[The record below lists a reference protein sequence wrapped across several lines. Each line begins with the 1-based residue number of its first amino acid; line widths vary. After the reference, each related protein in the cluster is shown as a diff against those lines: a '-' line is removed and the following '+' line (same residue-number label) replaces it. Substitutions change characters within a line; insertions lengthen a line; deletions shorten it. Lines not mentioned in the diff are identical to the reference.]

1 MSEKNKVFTIDADK
15 FMKAANNGFSNQ
27 VTKELE
33 IKNASIKDLQC
44 SYGYELLTGKTK
56 GDIIGRRGIHIVH
69 EDLNKKFSNLDV
81 FLAHIDEVFKNDATV
96 NNQTPLQDLEE
107 KEETEN
113 YFVSAFKITGVEENK
128 SVILIGTKTVA
139 QGDISFATPKIKLG
153 GSYLYMEELEQRLEE
168 LITEVELYMS
178 GKTAPQLEQVE
189 MEFDSMSEEDNS
201 DFDEAKVN

>member
-1 MSEKNKVFTIDADK
+1 MPEKNKVFTIDADK
-15 FMKAANNGFSNQ
+15 FMKAANNGFADQ
-27 VTKELE
+27 VQKELE
-33 IKNASIKDLQC
+33 IKNASIKDMQC

-69 EDLNKKFSNLDV
+69 EDLIDKFSNLDV

-96 NNQTPLQDLEE
+96 NNQTLLKDLEE
-107 KEETEN
+107 KEELSD

-128 SVILIGTKTVA
+128 SVILIGTKTVS
-139 QGDISFATPKIKLG
+139 QGDISFSTPKIKLG

-168 LITEVELYMS
+168 LITEVELYMG

-189 MEFDSMSEEDNS
+189 MEFDSLSGEDNS
-201 DFDEAKVN
+201 DFDDAKVN